1 MWYEDE
7 QPELVG
13 YIPSDGRPLRS
24 RRMLL
29 AMRIVVAV
37 GIAGLILPG
46 VIGTVMINVKDASEA
61 CKRWVRYED
70 PNDSSTVSFEAD
82 GRPRVGLAV
91 LHAVE
96 FVRRIAVRRIARL
109 DPGATTVAAPRRR
122 QRLTHNRCAGV
133 LARVPRCFGE

>member
-13 YIPSDGRPLRS
+13 YIPGDGRPLRS

-70 PNDSSTVSFEAD
+70 PNDSSTVSFELMGD
-82 GRPRVGLAV
+82 HGSGWQCYTQSNSFGGSQ
-91 LHAVE
+91 
-96 FVRRIAVRRIARL
+96 FVASLGWI
-109 DPGATTVAAPRRR
+109 PGPP
-122 QRLTHNRCAGV
+122 QFPS
-133 LARVPRCFGE
+133 RVPVNA